1 MSVYTEIK
9 KKSYPIIEEY
19 RNDLINIDKEWIT
32 DNPGVPFLHYT
43 RNWGTHMIVLG
54 PAEGYPKM
62 GELVPYLFGQAGRDH
77 ILRQKMES
85 AVYFDKNEKIELI
98 QYYDGE
104 TVKTIDKKQ
113 ALEIVRVYSDKIHK
127 EFWRMK

>member
-9 KKSYPIIEEY
+9 KKSYPIITDY
-19 RNDLINIDKEWIT
+19 QNDLIVIDKEWMT

-43 RNWGTHMIVLG
+43 RDWGTHMLILG
-54 PAEGYPKM
+54 PAGDYPPA
-62 GELVPYLFGQAGRDH
+62 GETVPYLFGQAGRDH

-98 QYYDGE
+98 QYYDSK

-113 ALEIVRVYSDKIHK
+113 ALELVRVYSDKIHK
-127 EFWRMK
+127 EFRGMK